1 MLLRKVEQYHKL
13 GCFTACLAMML
24 NKSYFDTIKIVHP
37 NKYFG
42 LFSKKSC
49 DVAISI
55 EGALMKLE
63 EVGIKALSTNIKII
77 KDFKKDALLIVR
89 WKSSIDSDVFLHTIM
104 YDSCQKKI
112 LDPAH
117 KVPFSNKRY
126 ERALDSAYIIQ

>member
-24 NKSYFDTIKIVHP
+24 NQSYFDTIKIVHP

-42 LFSKKSC
+42 LFSKKSS

-55 EGALMKLE
+55 EDALRKLE
-63 EVGIKALSTNIKII
+63 ESNIKVVPINI
-77 KDFKKDALLIVR
+77 KKIQDLKKDALLIVR
-89 WKSSIDSDVFLHTIM
+89 WKSPTDADVFLHTIM
-104 YDSCQKKI
+104 YDSCEKKI

-117 KVPFSNKRY
+117 KVPYSNKRY
-126 ERALDSAYIIQ
+126 ERALDSAYYIG